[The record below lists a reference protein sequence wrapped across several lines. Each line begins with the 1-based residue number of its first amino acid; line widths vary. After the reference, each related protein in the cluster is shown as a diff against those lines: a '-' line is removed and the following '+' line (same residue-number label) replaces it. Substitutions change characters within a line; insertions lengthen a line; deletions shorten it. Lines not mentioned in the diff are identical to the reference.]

1 MLELSFYFL
10 LLLCLYPYL
19 LYPVVVF
26 AWAKIVGESSSQPG
40 GCQPHIS
47 VVISVYNE
55 ERVIREKIDNT
66 LQLLYPEHLL
76 EILVVSDGSTDR
88 TNEIVGALGTSRVT
102 LKAFPGRKGKTAC
115 LNRTVPE
122 ALGDIIVFTD
132 ANSMF
137 PLDLL
142 QQLSANFA
150 NDSIGLVTGWT
161 KYRKPGRTEETV
173 GLYSR
178 LEMFTKEAES
188 RISSCVGADGAV
200 FAIRKTLFQPLK
212 ESDINDFVIPL
223 QVIAQG
229 KRVVLDPA
237 VYCIEQPGDNEARE
251 YRRQVRITTRTLGA
265 IGRNRQFLN
274 PLRYGSFSF
283 FLFSHKVIRFLV
295 PFSFAGL
302 LITAVLL
309 TNSSLL
315 YAGFATAQLI
325 FIGIGLAGLSKHF
338 TGRLPQLCS
347 FFLLTIAAQLVGWAR
362 WTLGK
367 TDVIWKPA
375 R

>member
-1 MLELSFYFL
+1 MLELSFYLL

-19 LYPVVVF
+19 LYPAVVVIWSTL
-26 AWAKIVGESSSQPG
+26 AGGEYRSG
-40 GCQPHIS
+40 DCRPHIS
-47 VVISVYNE
+47 IIISVYNE
-55 ERVIREKIDNT
+55 ETVIRDKIDNT
-66 LQLLYPEHLL
+66 LQLIYPEHLL

-88 TNEIVGALGTSRVT
+88 TNEIAESFGSSRVT
-102 LKAFPGRKGKTAC
+102 LKAFPGRQGKTAC
-115 LNRTVPE
+115 LNRIIPE
-122 ALGDIIVFTD
+122 ARGDIIVFTD

-137 PLDLL
+137 PPDLL
-142 QQLSANFA
+142 RKLSANFA
-150 NDSIGLVTGWT
+150 DDAIGLVTGWT
-161 KYRKPGRTEETV
+161 KYRKPGGTEETV
-173 GLYSR
+173 GLYGR
-178 LEMFTKEAES
+178 LEMITKQAES

-200 FAIRKTLFQPLK
+200 FAMRKNLYLPLK

-229 KRVVLDPA
+229 KRVVLNPA
-237 VYCIEQPGDNEARE
+237 VYCIEQPGDNEAKE

-283 FLFSHKVIRFLV
+283 FLLSHKVIRFLV
-295 PFSFAGL
+295 PFTFAGL

-309 TNSSLL
+309 SSTSLL

-325 FIGIGLAGLSKHF
+325 FIGIGTAGLSKLF

-347 FFLLTIAAQLVGWAR
+347 VFLLTIAAQLVGWAR
-362 WTLGK
+362 WTSGK
-367 TDVIWKPA
+367 TDVMWKPV

>member
-1 MLELSFYFL
+1 MLELSFYLL

-19 LYPVVVF
+19 LYPVVVSVWSKM
-26 AWAKIVGESSSQPG
+26 AGRKSQSG
-40 GCQPHIS
+40 DCQLHIS

-88 TNEIVGALGTSRVT
+88 TNEIAGSVSSRVT
-102 LKAFPGRKGKTAC
+102 LRAFPGRNGKTAC
-115 LNRTVPE
+115 LNRIIPE
-122 ALGDIIVFTD
+122 ARGDIIVFTD

-137 PLDLL
+137 PTHLL
-142 QQLSANFA
+142 RKLSANFA
-150 NDSIGLVTGWT
+150 DDAIGLVTGWT
-161 KYRKPGRTEETV
+161 KYRKPGGTEETV
-173 GLYSR
+173 GLYGR
-178 LEMFTKEAES
+178 LEMITKQAES

-200 FAIRKTLFQPLK
+200 FAMRKNLYLPLK

-223 QVIAQG
+223 QVLAQG

-237 VYCIEQPGDNEARE
+237 VYCIEQPGGNEARE

-283 FLFSHKVIRFLV
+283 FLLSHKVIRFLV
-295 PFSFAGL
+295 PFTFAGL

-309 TNSSLL
+309 SSTSLL

-325 FIGIGLAGLSKHF
+325 FIGIGTAGLSKLF

-362 WTLGK
+362 WTSGK
-367 TDVIWKPA
+367 TDVMWKPV